1 LGAARTMRSITSP
14 STRRSRASSL
24 RGGGRRGKAS
34 GEVSVCR
41 GVPCTV
47 RRVNLIFP
55 ASRARPRRDDPRESR
70 RGVVRGDRDRTSRAR
85 GALRGAPAC
94 RTPSSCAPN
103 TARGTTTQY
112 AQVTPLNT
120 REKQVAQANSLK
132 PTRRQSLWASISPPR
147 RGFPRSNGAVVES
160 SDDRGGVALP
170 APWTWATEASGSTRR
185 VRRRV
190 TRVGRR

>member
-1 LGAARTMRSITSP
+1 VRAISACSCSCRVRFYETGQRAARRSREAEGCAGSRAGRLGSRASSRENDDEEGGDEINERDTWLLEARASRGLGAARTMRSITSP

-24 RGGGRRGKAS
+24 RGGGGRGKAS

-112 AQVTPLNT
+112 AQVTP
-120 REKQVAQANSLK
+120 
-132 PTRRQSLWASISPPR
+132 
-147 RGFPRSNGAVVES
+147 
-160 SDDRGGVALP
+160 
-170 APWTWATEASGSTRR
+170 
-185 VRRRV
+185 
-190 TRVGRR
+190 

>member
-1 LGAARTMRSITSP
+1 VCVLTKRVSAQPGVRVRQKVAPDLARGVSDLARRRRENDDEEGGDEINERDTWLLEARASRGVGAARTMRSITSP

-24 RGGGRRGKAS
+24 RGGGRLGKAS

-112 AQVTPLNT
+112 AQSHP
-120 REKQVAQANSLK
+120 
-132 PTRRQSLWASISPPR
+132 
-147 RGFPRSNGAVVES
+147 
-160 SDDRGGVALP
+160 
-170 APWTWATEASGSTRR
+170 
-185 VRRRV
+185 
-190 TRVGRR
+190 